1 MERQDI
7 DKLVELI
14 TQRVKERLEASSTH
28 AEPCS
33 ADDANCTAC
42 GQCVDK
48 REEDTRNVI
57 QLGASRVGAAPGVS
71 GVASDLARYIDHT
84 LLKPEVTR
92 EQLQELCAEARQYS
106 FYSVCVNSANV
117 KLCRSLLAGSGVKV
131 CAVVGFP
138 LGAMSASSKAFE
150 TREAIRDGAEEIDMV
165 INIGELK
172 SHNYGPVYE
181 DIKAVTSVNPSI
193 PVKVIL
199 ETGMLELEEKI
210 IACALSKAAGARF
223 VKTSTGFGKGGATA
237 EDVALMKRVV
247 GNDVEVKA
255 SGGIRDRE
263 TLVAMIQAGATRVG
277 ASASVAIVTN
287 QKSTKSTGY

>member
-1 MERQDI
+1 MEQHEL

-14 TQRVKERLEASSTH
+14 ATRVKERLGGNLPA
-28 AEPCS
+28 AGACS
-33 ADDANCTAC
+33 ADPASCEAC
-42 GQCVDK
+42 GKCVEK
-48 REEDTRNVI
+48 RETDTRNVI
-57 QLGASRVGAAPGVS
+57 QLGAARLASGPGVS

-92 EQLQELCAEARQYS
+92 DQLKQLCAEARQYH

-117 KLCRSLLAGSGVKV
+117 KYCKSLLAGSGVKV

-138 LGAMSASSKAFE
+138 LGAMTSSAKAFE

-172 SHNYGPVYE
+172 SRNYALVLD
-181 DIKAVTSVNPSI
+181 DIKAVTSVNPNI

-199 ETGMLELEEKI
+199 ETGMLELEEKV
-210 IACALSKAAGARF
+210 IACVLSKAANARF

-237 EDVALMKRVV
+237 EDIALMKRVV
-247 GNDVEVKA
+247 GAEMEVKA
-255 SGGIRDRE
+255 SGGIRDTE
-263 TLVAMIQAGATRVG
+263 TAVAMIQAGATRVG
-277 ASASVAIVTN
+277 ASASVGIVLN
-287 QKSTKSTGY
+287 QKPAKSSGY